1 MQNANGAKEPS
12 SFPLDRPWL
21 IGHPP
26 MMTGSGDEGD
36 NALLRDALQ
45 FRPALLHYFR
55 RKTSNANEIEDLVQ
69 DVFLRIAARGGAD
82 PVGNLGGY
90 IFQTAASV
98 AADRHRRQ
106 IVRHVEDHVPFDP
119 EAHADADFD
128 AAHILE
134 KRQSL
139 HSALAVLNGLPERT
153 RAIFAMRRLEGQ
165 SYRDIAKIF
174 GISVSAVEKH
184 MLRATQRLLA
194 AMREAE

>member
-1 MQNANGAKEPS
+1 
-12 SFPLDRPWL
+12 
-21 IGHPP
+21 
-26 MMTGSGDEGD
+26 MTGPSDDGD

-69 DVFLRIAARGGAD
+69 DVFLRIAARRSDD
-82 PVGNLGGY
+82 PIGNLGGY

-106 IVRHVEDHVPFDP
+106 TVRHAEDHVPFDT
-119 EAHADADFD
+119 EAHAEADFD

-139 HSALAVLNGLPERT
+139 QVALAALKALPERT

-165 SYRDIAKIF
+165 PYRDIATAL

-184 MLRATQRLLA
+184 MLRATGRLLA